1 MAAVG
6 GSRLTIGE
14 NMIMTYDWMVYAQ
27 NHPDFK
33 KEIEEAIESGEEREL
48 TSRQIHGI
56 RFEPER
62 QSVVVTPFSDHSD
75 WCVKIIPKRITY
87 RAVLQA
93 INGDWN
99 FSEADISDVD

>member
-33 KEIEEAIESGEEREL
+33 KEIEETVLCENTEWLLSEEA
-48 TSRQIHGI
+48 
-56 RFEPER
+56 
-62 QSVVVTPFSDHSD
+62 FSIYASCMYH
-75 WCVKIIPKRITY
+75 PTY
-87 RAVLQA
+87 EEYKAQME
-93 INGDWN
+93 D
-99 FSEADISDVD
+99 